1 MGTGSGGR
9 KRSRRERE
17 KALAAGVIDDAVAK
31 EGQIRALGTAVN
43 ADVPDSS
50 LFVED
55 RAGVKGKDA
64 LRQTAGGRLSK
75 KALRKIPRH
84 RRSEHALA
92 LDPEKQSG
100 RVSVPGR
107 KAQRD
112 IAGVDL
118 AILNKRTFPKR
129 RVLMESGTREL
140 KVAEDVWGSK
150 LAVEVQAA
158 KSKVRKSVE
167 ARLHAPV
174 RASVSVL
181 APDNGISIN
190 PLDES
195 HQDALGMAVAA
206 QYDRLDNA
214 EWAKAAITPKPSVL
228 LEPDIRVA
236 DDQSDEDGDGSDEIS
251 KDMLVFAGAPE
262 RKSRSERNRAARRRQ
277 AEAQQVRRR
286 ARVNQAKQIDN
297 IEKLCAMADVEVR
310 KLEGGEAAAR
320 RRRALELASLNRDP
334 TRAAPRVRKF
344 AGVRVPTE
352 NADI

>member
-1 MGTGSGGR
+1 
-9 KRSRRERE
+9 
-17 KALAAGVIDDAVAK
+17 
-31 EGQIRALGTAVN
+31 
-43 ADVPDSS
+43 
-50 LFVED
+50 
-55 RAGVKGKDA
+55 
-64 LRQTAGGRLSK
+64 
-75 KALRKIPRH
+75 
-84 RRSEHALA
+84 
-92 LDPEKQSG
+92 
-100 RVSVPGR
+100 
-107 KAQRD
+107 
-112 IAGVDL
+112 
-118 AILNKRTFPKR
+118 
-129 RVLMESGTREL
+129 
-140 KVAEDVWGSK
+140 VAEDVWGSE

-174 RASVSVL
+174 RASVSIL

-190 PLDES
+190 PLDEL

-228 LEPDIRVA
+228 LEPDIHVA
-236 DDQSDEDGDGSDEIS
+236 DDQSDENGDGGEEVGG
-251 KDMLVFAGAPE
+251 DMLVFAGAPE

-297 IEKLCAMADVEVR
+297 IEELCAMADVEVR

-320 RRRALELASLNRDP
+320 RRRAQKLASLNRDP
-334 TRAAPRVRKF
+334 TRAAPRVRKL

-352 NADI
+352 NAVSSVPLSSDLAKNLRAVVMPKTNPLMRDRFLSLQRRGFIEPPPAIAKERAQARKDRVREEQRDKLIRKGRGSRSNLTYWRKPRKR